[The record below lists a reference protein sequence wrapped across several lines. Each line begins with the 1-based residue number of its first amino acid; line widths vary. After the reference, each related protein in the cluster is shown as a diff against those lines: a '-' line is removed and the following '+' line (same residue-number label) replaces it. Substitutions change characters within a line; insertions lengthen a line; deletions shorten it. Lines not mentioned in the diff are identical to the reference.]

1 MAIKRVVN
9 TAFWSDGKVEEFTP
23 EDRYFML
30 YLLTNPQTTQLG
42 IYEFSIKRAA
52 FELGYS
58 PEAVKALL
66 DRFER
71 VHRVIIHSKKTNEIA
86 ILNYLRHSIIKGGAP
101 VRDCLI
107 KEMNAVKNKA
117 LIQTVFNHIK
127 GSNSLNDTVK
137 NLIADYEESHGH
149 LRYCNEKN
157 DTSHDTSDDTYHDLY
172 HNDNENENENDN
184 DIENENGNDNGI
196 SSTGRKSHP
205 VPYEAIR
212 KMYNEICISYP
223 HCRVLSDARKKA
235 IKARMSSG
243 YTLEDFKTLFEKAEA
258 SSFLK
263 GKNDRNW
270 RASLDWFVKD
280 ANMAKVLDGNFD
292 DRGSS
297 RYQEPLDYGN
307 PEDFYK

>member
-1 MAIKRVVN
+1 
-9 TAFWSDGKVEEFTP
+9 
-23 EDRYFML
+23 ML

-42 IYEFSIKRAA
+42 IYEISIKRAA

-71 VHRVIIHSKKTNEIA
+71 VHKIIIYSRKTSEIA

-107 KEMNAVKNKA
+107 KEMTKVKNKS
-117 LIQTVFNHIK
+117 LIQTVFTHIK
-127 GSNSLNDTVK
+127 GSDSLNDTVK
-137 NLIADYEESHGH
+137 NLIADYEASQGN

-157 DTSHDTSDDTYHDLY
+157 DTYNVSSHDTSDDTYHDLY
-172 HNDNENENENDN
+172 HNDNENDNENDN
-184 DIENENGNDNGI
+184 DIENENENGNENDV
-196 SSTGRKSHP
+196 SSTGRTLHP
-205 VPYEAIR
+205 IPYETIR
-212 KMYNEICISYP
+212 KMYNEICSSYSR
-223 HCRVLSDARKKA
+223 CNVMSDARKKA
-235 IKARMSSG
+235 IRARMSSG

-270 RASLDWFVKD
+270 RASMDWMFKD
-280 ANMAKVLDGNFD
+280 ANMAKVLDGNYD
-292 DRGSS
+292 DRGAS
-297 RYQEPLDYGN
+297 RYQEPLDYGS